1 MPNPNSPQPDSS
13 LTLPVKHLIK
23 GAPIFVASS
32 ANVGQA
38 AHVMQAARVGSA
50 LIAAESPGIV
60 TDRDLRGRVL
70 AQGLGPDTPITQIMT
85 QPLKTIDSDSPA
97 FAALHLMLEENI
109 HHLPVVEEGKI
120 IGVISSS
127 DLLFHQA
134 SNPIY
139 LRDVIDNL
147 ENPTDLAH
155 YGAEI
160 AALVEALFR
169 GGLGAIQISQIVS
182 TLNDALVKRLLA
194 LALAKFGAAP
204 SPSTWIVFGSE
215 GRLEQT
221 LLTDQDNALIY
232 AEESET
238 AHVYFAAVAKEVVEG
253 LIQAGFP
260 PCAGGFMATNWCKPL
275 AAWQELF
282 TQWTRLPNP
291 DALLDA
297 AIFFDFRAVAGNV
310 SVEPLEQIIA
320 AAKSQKLFLAHMAR
334 GALDFYP
341 PLGFFNRLRSEDGN
355 VDLKK
360 GGIVPVVALARVA
373 ALAAGSR
380 ERSTLE
386 RLRVVPASGAFLSRE
401 DATALGEIFP
411 FLFNLRLQQQLTSVA
426 TKRAIDHTVPLA
438 QLSKLARRHLKEA
451 FVVIK
456 RIQDAV
462 RTGWQLDRLA

>member
-13 LTLPVKHLIK
+13 LTLPVKYLIK

-32 ANVGQA
+32 VTVAQA
-38 AHVMQAARVGSA
+38 AHAMHQARIGSI
-50 LIAAESPGIV
+50 LIATEPPGIV

-70 AQGLGPDTPITQIMT
+70 AQGLGPETPITQIMT
-85 QPLKTIDSDSPA
+85 RPLKTIDSDSAA
-97 FAALHLMLEENI
+97 FAALRLMLEENI

-120 IGVISSS
+120 VGVISSS

-139 LRDVIDNL
+139 LRGVIDNL
-147 ENPTDLAH
+147 EKPADLAH
-155 YGAEI
+155 YAAEI
-160 AALVEALFR
+160 AALAEALFQ
-169 GGLGAIQISQIVS
+169 GGLAAIQISHIVS
-182 TLNDALVKRLLA
+182 TLNDALVERLIA
-194 LALAKFGAAP
+194 LTLEKFGGPPAP
-204 SPSTWIVFGSE
+204 YAWIVFGSE

-232 AEESET
+232 AEESE
-238 AHVYFAAVAKEVVEG
+238 AAQAYFAALAKAVVEG

-260 PCAGGFMATNWCKPL
+260 ACPGGFMATNWCRSL

-282 TQWTRLPNP
+282 TQWTHLPKP
-291 DALLDA
+291 AALLDA
-297 AIFFDFRAVAGNV
+297 AIFFDFRAVAGTL

-341 PLGFFNRLRSEDGN
+341 PLGFFNRLRTDNGK

-360 GGIVPVVALARVA
+360 GGIAPIVGLARVA

-386 RLRVVPASGAFLSRE
+386 RLRVMPASGAFLSRE
-401 DATALGEIFP
+401 DATTLDEIFP
-411 FLFNLRLQQQLTSVA
+411 FLFNLRLEHQLNSVA
-426 TKRAIDHTVPLA
+426 AKRPIDHTVPLA
-438 QLSKLARRHLKEA
+438 ELSNLARRHLKEA

-456 RIQDAV
+456 RIQDSF
-462 RTGWQLDRLA
+462 RTAWQLDRLG